1 MNRKRG
7 FTLIE
12 LLVVIAIIA
21 LLIGLLLPALAKAQR
36 NAKSLKDKT
45 QIKEIHQA
53 MLIFANETKDGVLP
67 TPGLINRKVDPFLNK
82 QVPGVGPEDLALNS
96 SRHLYSCLIAQE
108 YFNPDICIGPTE
120 VNPIVVEDSDYNYDE
135 YRPADDVYWD
145 VNFIT
150 NLAGTGGQECNASY
164 FHMTLIGQRKK
175 LKWRNTSSERDP
187 IMSTRG
193 TFQGSIEGD
202 DYTKSQT
209 LALHGAKKEWV
220 GNIVFNDNHTEVIQT
235 FYPASVSYEPQSP
248 DGGLT
253 KDNVFAADFG
263 AAAGEPWQAAVSGD
277 AYLTITTV
285 VAPNGN
291 LAIVPR
297 EELLD

>member
-21 LLIGLLLPALAKAQR
+21 LLVGLLLPALAKAKR
-36 NAKSLKDKT
+36 NAASLKDAA
-45 QIKEIHQA
+45 QIKEIHQS
-53 MLIFANETKDGVLP
+53 MLVYANEHNDTLP
-67 TPGLINRKVDPFLNK
+67 TPGLINRLADIYLGAER
-82 QVPGVGPEDLALNS
+82 PGISPEDYVLNTS
-96 SRHLYSCLIAQE
+96 ANVYSAMIAQE
-108 YFNPDICIGPTE
+108 YFNPDICISPTE